1 MSGGSKTSVTTT
13 KPWDI
18 QVPYLKGGFKQA
30 QKIYDA
36 NKGLGPE
43 YYDKPSLAGFTD
55 LEKQSQT
62 GVANYLRGPRPAAMQ
77 AGAEDALLRGMKGQV
92 DTSAYAPM
100 VNALQQQVTSNLTGK
115 ILPGIRES
123 LVRYQPG
130 GSTRGDLVQNK
141 AISGAV
147 TSGMTAPLAQ
157 MYTDAYGKAK
167 DRSTE
172 WGRQYPGIMDAP
184 LSGAAALGEVGAQQ
198 RAMQQEKINRDMAK
212 YQYEATA
219 PQQTLA
225 NYMSMISGNYGGT
238 TSQTVPGQGI
248 MGTLG
253 SLASIV
259 GPGGLGLF
267 GSDIRI
273 KENIVPD
280 GTIYNGHN
288 VYHFNYINDDV
299 RRRGVMAQEVEQTN
313 PDAVVEIDGIK
324 YVNYEAL

>member
-1 MSGGSKTSVTTT
+1 
-13 KPWDI
+13 
-18 QVPYLKGGFKQA
+18 
-30 QKIYDA
+30 
-36 NKGLGPE
+36 
-43 YYDKPSLAGFTD
+43 
-55 LEKQSQT
+55 
-62 GVANYLRGPRPAAMQ
+62 
-77 AGAEDALLRGMKGQV
+77 
-92 DTSAYAPM
+92 
-100 VNALQQQVTSNLTGK
+100 
-115 ILPGIRES
+115 
-123 LVRYQPG
+123 
-130 GSTRGDLVQNK
+130 
-141 AISGAV
+141 
-147 TSGMTAPLAQ
+147 

-198 RAMQQEKINRDMAK
+198 RAMQQEAINRDMAK